1 MTNDVGFVATSVSQQ
16 CHARNKVIASTS
28 SFPQKGGNPER
39 ATAQD
44 EAVSG
49 NEKEPGGYNG

>member
-1 MTNDVGFVATSVSQQ
+1 MMSVSQQ
-16 CHARNKVIASTS
+16 GRFRNNIIASH
-28 SFPQKGGNPER
+28 SFLQKGGNPER

-49 NEKEPGGYNG
+49 IGKEPGE